1 MSPRGARLLPPA
13 IAVFLLL
20 LLAALAT
27 LQYQWIGRVSDLERQ
42 RMCENIQSA
51 GSRFTED
58 FDRELTRAFLFFHPE
73 PGGTTE
79 DGLER
84 AMRQYDRWRDEAP
97 WPDLIRNLFAARRK
111 ADGTLELSRFQPEA

>member
-1 MSPRGARLLPPA
+1 MTSGERARLLPPA

-27 LQYQWIGRVSDLERQ
+27 LQYHWIGRVSDLERQ
-42 RMCENIQSA
+42 RMHENLQSA

-58 FDRELTRAFLFFHPE
+58 FDRELTRAFTHFHPE
-73 PGGTTE
+73 PGGSTG

-84 AMRQYDRWRDEAP
+84 AQIGRAHV
-97 WPDLIRNLFAARRK
+97 
-111 ADGTLELSRFQPEA
+111 